1 MKARIVRFFCLLP
14 IPTLLVCTLV
24 LVVVAYQYVGAMRVT
39 VGPRD
44 QRFVQGTHEREP
56 LEDTG
61 QLMRWTREQTR
72 LDLPPPAAHT
82 PLILS
87 IHMMNHYPRT
97 LADHPN
103 VTLRTGA
110 RTLLSFVPSRESR
123 SYRVLLPPQDRPGWS
138 VPLFLHS
145 TTVTPED
152 DPRPLGFVLVGA
164 SLRPT
169 VGFPPFP
176 LDWPVAPWL
185 KPGGGFPLLP
195 PSWQI
200 AAFLMLSTAFYV
212 FMRGIS
218 SPRWLAW
225 PASVGLVAGLGVA
238 LVLLPMQIA
247 PYTMRLA
254 ALAGLGAVYGII
266 AQLMKEAPGRRS
278 WIATSRIPILMG
290 VACWLMPVYQLIMT
304 ADGVSS
310 VAPYPP
316 ILWVAGVA
324 LVLGAVGGAILT
336 DGRSLHH
343 WPRLVL
349 LVLALAAVARLVV
362 MLEFVMDH
370 SGMAFACIAIGFVF
384 VLVSAAIRPAWAI
397 LLPGTLALA
406 ALIGL
411 ATLVDPW
418 LGRSAPDFWIL
429 FKGARNWLHGGSLY
443 DLTAVHENHFG
454 HVFKV
459 PPFYGMLFVPFAEQD
474 GLTILFWHRIINM
487 TLISV
492 VLLIMVRGF
501 AIRLVSPLGVG
512 LVMLFSMRPLADT
525 VAYGQIDVVLLL
537 LLTIALVASQR
548 GHDTVAGV
556 AVALGTLFKLYP
568 ALLLV
573 FFVVKLQWRAL
584 VGFVV
589 AMLVLNGVAMIVMG
603 WEMHYLYLYEVLPNI
618 AGGTAW
624 VENQTF
630 NGFLSRI
637 FAPDITAEI
646 YAYLPVMTWT
656 RIIFGSGVALAALLA
671 LRPTERTSGRYV
683 LQFGLFALLM
693 VLVVPAAWIHYQTIV
708 ILTFAG
714 VLLCASH
721 RGLPLWR
728 AALLGGSYALISYG
742 NQWSFYTNK
751 VLGGLTVIGVSYKFY
766 GMLLL
771 LLVAVTCLVERRKT
785 FPQPGTEA
793 ERKLLTVTR

>member
-1 MKARIVRFFCLLP
+1 
-14 IPTLLVCTLV
+14 
-24 LVVVAYQYVGAMRVT
+24 
-39 VGPRD
+39 
-44 QRFVQGTHEREP
+44 
-56 LEDTG
+56 
-61 QLMRWTREQTR
+61 
-72 LDLPPPAAHT
+72 
-82 PLILS
+82 
-87 IHMMNHYPRT
+87 MMNHYPRT
-97 LADHPN
+97 LADHPE
-103 VTLRTGA
+103 VTLGIGP
-110 RTLLSFVPSRESR
+110 RTLLTLVPVRESR
-123 SYRVLLPPQDRPGWS
+123 SYHVLLPAQDRPGWS
-138 VPLFLHS
+138 VPVLLHS
-145 TTVTPED
+145 TTVTPKD

-195 PSWQI
+195 PAWQLLAFLLLS
-200 AAFLMLSTAFYV
+200 AAFYI
-212 FMRGIS
+212 FMRGIGA
-218 SPRWLAW
+218 PRWLAW
-225 PASVGLVAGLGVA
+225 LASVSLVVGLGMA

-247 PYTMRLA
+247 PFTMRLA
-254 ALAGLGAVYGII
+254 ALAGLGAIYGITV
-266 AQLMKEAPGRRS
+266 QVVREGPGRRA
-278 WIATSRIPILMG
+278 WVATSRIPILMG
-290 VACWLMPVYQLIMT
+290 VACWLMPVYQLVMT

-316 ILWVAGVA
+316 MLWVAGGA
-324 LVLGAVGGAILT
+324 LVLGAVGVAVLA

-370 SGMAFACIAIGFVF
+370 SGIAFACVAIGFGF
-384 VLVSAAIRPAWAI
+384 VLVSAAIRPVWA
-397 LLPGTLALA
+397 LLPLGGLALA
-406 ALIGL
+406 AIIGL
-411 ATLVDPW
+411 AMTADPW

-429 FKGARNWLHGGSLY
+429 FKGARDWLHGGSLY
-443 DLTAVHENHFG
+443 DLVAVHTNHFG

-459 PPFYGMLFVPFAEQD
+459 PPFYGMLFVPFVEQD
-474 GLTILFWHRIINM
+474 GLTVLFWHRIINM
-487 TLISV
+487 SLISLI
-492 VLLIMVRGF
+492 LLIMLRGF
-501 AIRLVSPLGVG
+501 AIRLVSPLGVA
-512 LVMLFSMRPLADT
+512 LVMLFAMRPLADT
-525 VAYGQIDVVLLL
+525 VAYGQIDLVLLL
-537 LLTIALVASQR
+537 LLTLALVASQR
-548 GHDTVAGV
+548 GRDTVAGV

-568 ALLLV
+568 VLLLV
-573 FFVVKLQWRAL
+573 FFAAKLQWRAL

-589 AMLVLNGVAMIVMG
+589 AMLVLNGVAMVVMG

-646 YAYLPVMTWT
+646 YAYLPVDTWT
-656 RIIFGSGVALAALLA
+656 RLIFGAAVALAALLA
-671 LRPTERTSGRYV
+671 LRPTERTSSRYA
-683 LQFGLFALLM
+683 LQFGLFVLLM
-693 VLVVPAAWIHYQTIV
+693 VLVVPAAWMHYETIV

-728 AALLGGSYALISYG
+728 AALFGGSYALIAYG
-742 NQWSFYTNK
+742 NQWSFYTNR

-766 GMLLL
+766 GLVLL
-771 LLVAVTCLVERRKT
+771 LLVTVACLVERPRA